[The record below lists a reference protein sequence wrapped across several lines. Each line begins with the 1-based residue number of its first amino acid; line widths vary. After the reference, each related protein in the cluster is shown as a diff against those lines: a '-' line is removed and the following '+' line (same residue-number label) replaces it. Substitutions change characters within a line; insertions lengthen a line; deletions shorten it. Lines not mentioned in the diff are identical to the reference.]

1 MKIKDIIG
9 EFSEE
14 KRKQVES
21 TIDACMESICCES
34 VKWKEFTVY
43 EESKKKMQKILYNL
57 SIGFLLPIAEEA
69 RDSEDREVIIFC
81 SPKSKKEDEVECVK
95 ANSTQIHAT
104 IILSRKTLKYLS
116 KKEKS

>member
-34 VKWKEFTVY
+34 VNWKEFTVY
-43 EESKKKMQKILYNL
+43 EASKKKMQKILYNL

-69 RDSEDREVIIFC
+69 RDSNGREIIIFC
-81 SPKSKKEDEVECVK
+81 SPKSKKEDDVECVK
-95 ANSTQIHAT
+95 VNSTQIYA
-104 IILSRKTLKYLS
+104 IINLSKKTLKKFL
-116 KKEKS
+116 KN